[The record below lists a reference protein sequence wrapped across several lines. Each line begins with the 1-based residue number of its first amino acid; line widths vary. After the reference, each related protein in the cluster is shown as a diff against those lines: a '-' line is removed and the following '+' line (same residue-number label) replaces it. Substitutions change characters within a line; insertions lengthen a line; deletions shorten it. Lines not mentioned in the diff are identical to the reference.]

1 MKGKIVK
8 MHLFYAD
15 EVGYEVVERKDTKWL
30 FVAASEGPVQ
40 WKKVSL
46 SGNDKDD
53 AYLLRI
59 LENFIVQTMNETNR
73 SR

>member
-8 MHLFYAD
+8 MHLFYED

-30 FVAASEGPVQ
+30 FIGTSDNG

-59 LENFIVQTMNETNR
+59 LENFIVQTMNETNKAGK
-73 SR
+73 

>member
-8 MHLFYAD
+8 MHLFYEN
-15 EVGYEVVERKDTKWL
+15 EVGFEVVEKKDTKCL
-30 FVAASEGPVQ
+30 FIGVSENG

-59 LENFIVQTMNETNR
+59 LENFVVQTMNETNKT
-73 SR
+73 SN